1 MDEAACWERLKTTP
15 VGRIVLTIADQ
26 VEIFPVNYTADE
38 GNIYVRTGEGTK
50 LFGVV
55 LNKEILFEIDGWDSE
70 SGWSVVLRANG
81 EMLDRI
87 RDIEHADSLQI
98 HPWVPTRKKAY
109 IRLKPTKISG
119 RTFQF
124 GPEPEDEWG

>member
-1 MDEAACWERLKTTP
+1 MDEAECWERLKTTP
-15 VGRIVLTIADQ
+15 VGRIVVNIADQ
-26 VEIFPVNYTADE
+26 VEIFPVNYAADD

-55 LNKEILFEIDGWDSE
+55 LNKEILFEIDGWDE
-70 SGWSVVLRANG
+70 KSGWSVILRANG

-87 RDIEHADSLQI
+87 KDIEYAESLGI
-98 HPWVPTRKKAY
+98 HPWVPTRKKAF
-109 IRLKPTKISG
+109 IKLKPFTISG

-124 GPEPEDEWG
+124 GPEPEDEWA